1 MSACEAI
8 KSKSDIQRVENFI
21 LKHYGTHYADIWRL
35 GVNVALRVSDLLSIT
50 MEHAI
55 ESTHSGYLVIRE
67 SKTKRLNKEK
77 RVIKLNNTAMRVL
90 LDRISEYP
98 DDVFLFQSHSR
109 NMKGRIAP
117 LSRQGV
123 YEAFREA
130 GRAVKVRMGTH
141 TMRKT
146 RGYMM
151 HKSSIPIEMICKMF
165 GHSHPA
171 VTMRYIGLTQQ
182 AIDKTFEDIEL

>member
-1 MSACEAI
+1 MSACEAV
-8 KSKSDIQRVENFI
+8 KTKSDIQRVENFI

-50 MEHAI
+50 MELAI
-55 ESTHSGYLVIRE
+55 ESTQSGYLVIQE
-67 SKTKRLNKEK
+67 SKTKRLNKE
-77 RVIKLNNTAMRVL
+77 RRIIKLNNNAMRVML
-90 LDRISEYP
+90 NRIEEYP
-98 DDVFLFQSHSR
+98 EDVFLFQSHSR
-109 NMKGRIAP
+109 NTKGRVAP

-130 GRAVKVRMGTH
+130 GRNIKVRMGTH

-151 HKSSIPIEMICKMF
+151 HQSGIPIEMICKMF
-165 GHSHPA
+165 NHSHPA

-182 AIDKTFEDIEL
+182 AIDKTFDDIEL